1 MRALT
6 TMGQELTTTLPAS
19 ASFKKS
25 LGHRPP
31 MLASPDMRAT

>member
-1 MRALT
+1 
-6 TMGQELTTTLPAS
+6 LPAS